1 MKSLHR
7 QRGMSLWG
15 GVFVTALIVFTSLLI
30 VKMSGAYYDYYTLNK
45 TIRNALAGQ
54 IANDFSESEFV
65 DRVAKNMQI
74 NGIRIDLTKELTYDK
89 RQSPPVVVLNYE
101 KREHLFLN
109 VDVVM
114 SFHQEYEL

>member
-15 GVFVTALIVFTSLLI
+15 VVFLTALVLFTGLLL
-30 VKMSGAYYDYYTLNK
+30 VKMSGVYYDHQTLNK

-54 IANDFSESEFV
+54 TATGFSESEFF

-74 NGIRIDLTKELTYDK
+74 NGIRIDLKK
-89 RQSPPVVVLNYE
+89 NSPTTNAKVRLLWCSTMKNANIC
-101 KREHLFLN
+101 F
-109 VDVVM
+109 
-114 SFHQEYEL
+114 

>member
-7 QRGMSLWG
+7 QRGMSLF
-15 GVFVTALIVFTSLLI
+15 GVVFLTALVLFSGLLI
-30 VKMSGAYYDYYTLNK
+30 VKMSGVYFDHYTLSK
-45 TIRNALAGQ
+45 TIRTALAGQ
-54 IANDFSESEFV
+54 TANDFSESEFV

-74 NGIRIDLTKELTYDK
+74 NGIRIDLKKELTYDK

-101 KREHLFLN
+101 KRKHLFLN

>member
-15 GVFVTALIVFTSLLI
+15 VVFLTALVLFTGLLL
-30 VKMSGAYYDYYTLNK
+30 VKMSGVYYDHQTLNK

-54 IANDFSESEFV
+54 TATGFSESEFF

-74 NGIRIDLTKELTYDK
+74 NGIRIDLKKELTYDK